1 MNIEWLIDDKPII
14 FAVVWGVVLAIG
26 GAWATD
32 IGEWYKNL
40 QQPRWKPPDWLFG
53 PMWTT
58 IFICAGIA
66 FVKAYNRAPDD
77 ETIRILITLF
87 IVNGLFNLF
96 WSILYFRMRRPDWA
110 LIEAIGLWLSVLAI
124 LLAPRSY
131 SPISSWLIAPYL
143 IWVSIA
149 LFLNSTNVKVN
160 GPFNKQKDKNRL
172 NFDQSV

>member
-1 MNIEWLIDDKPII
+1 MNIEWLLDYKPII
-14 FAVVWGVVLAIG
+14 FAVFWGMVLAIG

-32 IGEWYKNL
+32 IGEWYKKL

-58 IFICAGIA
+58 IFICAGIS
-66 FVKAYNRAPDD
+66 FVKAFHRAPDD
-77 ETIRILITLF
+77 ETIRILVILF
-87 IVNGLFNLF
+87 IVNGLFNLL

-131 SPISSWLIAPYL
+131 SPISSWLITPYL
-143 IWVSIA
+143 FWVSIA
-149 LFLNSTNVKVN
+149 IFLNWTNVKLN
-160 GPFNKQKDKNRL
+160 GPFNKQKENRL

>member
-1 MNIEWLIDDKPII
+1 MNIEWLLDYKPII

-32 IGEWYKNL
+32 IGKWYKTL
-40 QQPRWKPPDWLFG
+40 QQPRWKPPDDG
-53 PMWTT
+53 
-58 IFICAGIA
+58 
-66 FVKAYNRAPDD
+66 
-77 ETIRILITLF
+77 TIRTLIILY
-87 IVNGLFNLF
+87 IVNGLFNLL

-110 LIEAIGLWLSVLAI
+110 LIESIGLWLSVLAI

-149 LFLNSTNVKVN
+149 IFLNWTNVKVN
-160 GPFNKQKDKNRL
+160 GPFNKQKGI
-172 NFDQSV
+172 

>member
-1 MNIEWLIDDKPII
+1 MNIEWLVDYEPII
-14 FAVVWGVVLAIG
+14 FAVVWGLVLVIG

-32 IGEWYKNL
+32 IGEWYKTL

-58 IFICAGIA
+58 IFICAGTS

-77 ETIRILITLF
+77 ETIRILIILF
-87 IVNGLFNLF
+87 IVNGFFNLL
-96 WSILYFRMRRPDWA
+96 WSILYFRMHRPDWA

-143 IWVSIA
+143 IWVTTA
-149 LFLNSTNVKVN
+149 MFLNWTNVKLN
-160 GPFNKQKDKNRL
+160 GPFDKQKGI
-172 NFDQSV
+172 